1 MEQSRL
7 PDFKKHAQ
15 KQAVLSHE
23 VSRLLKGF
31 KGARKSKFAFW
42 YEVVGE
48 KISEIAVPVKNKN
61 GVLFIKVED
70 PIWRFELSR
79 RKEELLPK
87 INERIKKSKIKEKNK
102 KAILSVLVP
111 SWRR

>member
-7 PDFKKHAQ
+7 PDFKKHTQ
-15 KQAVLSHE
+15 KQSVLSQE
-23 VSRLLKGF
+23 VNQLLKGF
-31 KGARKSKFAFW
+31 KTVRKSKFAFW

-48 KISEIAVPVKNKN
+48 KISEIAIPVKNKN

-87 INERIKKSKIKEKNK
+87 INERIKKNTIKE
-102 KAILSVLVP
+102 IVFI
-111 SWRR
+111 

>member
-7 PDFKKHAQ
+7 PDFKKHTQ
-15 KQAVLSHE
+15 KQSALSHE
-23 VSRLLKGF
+23 VSRLLKNF
-31 KGARKSKFAFW
+31 KSVRKSKFTFW

-61 GVLFIKVED
+61 GVLFIKVDD

-79 RKEELLPK
+79 RKDELIPE
-87 INERIKKSKIKEKNK
+87 INERLKKSVIKE
-102 KAILSVLVP
+102 IVFI
-111 SWRR
+111 